1 VFTKRNYSVILNEEV
16 KGMKMI
22 NKKTFQNIGKTLVLV
37 FSLFLLLIN
46 QHTQA
51 QTVSSSIDS
60 SSIQIGEQIKY
71 KIEVETDTTN
81 LVVFPEG
88 QTFMPLENVE
98 ASAIDTTINQRNFKL
113 LKEYALTQFDSGKY
127 TIPRQR
133 ILINNKA
140 FFTDSLLV
148 EVRDVAVDTTKQ
160 KLYPVKPSIQV
171 DKPFQVADWVW
182 WLLITLV
189 IIGGL
194 VFLLW
199 RRNKKKTEAAQK
211 IPPFEKAMLTL
222 KQLDESQQLESG
234 QIKAYYSS
242 LTEAIRRYID
252 EKIDDR
258 ALESTTAELVARL
271 NALTQENKLRLS
283 KEEITKLEEVLKRAD
298 LIKFAGFSMDKIT
311 AKSDRQT
318 VEHNIFAFKEAI
330 PEPTEEEL
338 LKDQAYREA
347 VAKRRK
353 RKTILISVVAG
364 LAILVVS
371 AIGFVGLKGWDY
383 VQDNILG
390 SPSKDLLKG
399 EWIQSEY
406 GNPAVSVITPRVLVR
421 NMQQD
426 TLPQA
431 QTGAII
437 ESFSYGSILGEY
449 YINLSLVNFPEK
461 KEFDLDKS
469 IEAVYTDFENKGATN
484 ILMKNEEF
492 TTVNGAEGIK
502 IFGSFKI
509 KNPVLQDRTI
519 QKSYTILNFGYNG
532 AFEQLMLVYEKDNA
546 AAEEITNRIINSI
559 ELKIKEE

>member
-1 VFTKRNYSVILNEEV
+1 
-16 KGMKMI
+16 MKMI

-133 ILINNKA
+133 ILINYKA

-199 RRNKKKTEAAQK
+199 RRNKEKTEAAQK

-406 GNPAVSVITPRVLVR
+406 GNPAVSVITPKVLVR

>member
-1 VFTKRNYSVILNEEV
+1 
-16 KGMKMI
+16 MKMI

-133 ILINNKA
+133 ILINYKA

-406 GNPAVSVITPRVLVR
+406 GNPAVSVITPKVLVR

>member
-1 VFTKRNYSVILNEEV
+1 
-16 KGMKMI
+16 MKMI

-364 LAILVVS
+364 LSILVVS

>member
-1 VFTKRNYSVILNEEV
+1 
-16 KGMKMI
+16 MKMI

-283 KEEITKLEEVLKRAD
+283 EEEITKLEEVLKRAD

-469 IEAVYTDFENKGATN
+469 IQAVYTDFENKGATN

>member
-1 VFTKRNYSVILNEEV
+1 
-16 KGMKMI
+16 MKMI

-60 SSIQIGEQIKY
+60 ASIQIGEQIKY

-98 ASAIDTTINQRNFKL
+98 ASVIDTTINQRNFKL

-189 IIGGL
+189 IISGL

-338 LKDQAYREA
+338 LQDQAYREA

-406 GNPAVSVITPRVLVR
+406 GNPAVSVITPKVLVR

-492 TTVNGAEGIK
+492 TTVNGVEGIK
-502 IFGSFKI
+502 IFGTFKI

>member
-1 VFTKRNYSVILNEEV
+1 
-16 KGMKMI
+16 MKMI

-283 KEEITKLEEVLKRAD
+283 KEEIIKLEEVLKRAD

>member
-1 VFTKRNYSVILNEEV
+1 MNRRGTHKALQNVGRKSVLIFFICLMAMAPKIL
-16 KGMKMI
+16 
-22 NKKTFQNIGKTLVLV
+22 
-37 FSLFLLLIN
+37 
-46 QHTQA
+46 A
-51 QTVSSSIDS
+51 QEVSSGIDS
-60 SSIQIGEQIKY
+60 TSIQIGAQIKY
-71 KIEVETDTTN
+71 KIQVETDTTN

-98 ASAIDTTINQRNFKL
+98 ASAVDTTINKNKFKL
-113 LKEYALTQFDSGKY
+113 LREYALTQFDSGTY

-133 ILINNKA
+133 ILINDKT
-140 FFTDSLLV
+140 FYTDSLLV
-148 EVRDVAVDTTKQ
+148 EVRNVAVDTTTQ
-160 KLYPVKPSIQV
+160 KLYPVKPSIKV
-171 DKPFQVADWVW
+171 DKPFKVAVWVW
-182 WLLITLV
+182 WLLATLV
-189 IIGGL
+189 IIGAL
-194 VFLLW
+194 VFFLW
-199 RRNKKKTEAAQK
+199 KRNKKKTAAQQK
-211 IPPFEKAMLTL
+211 VPPFEKAMLSL
-222 KQLDESQQLESG
+222 KTLDESHQLESG
-234 QIKAYYSS
+234 QIKSYYSY

-258 ALESTTAELVARL
+258 ALESTTNELIARL
-271 NALTQENKLRLS
+271 NSLTEEEKLRIS
-283 KEEITKLEEVLKRAD
+283 KEDISKLEEVLTRAD
-298 LIKFAGFSMDKIT
+298 LIKFAGASMDRIT

-318 VEHNIFAFKEAI
+318 VEENIFAFKEAI

-353 RKTILISVVAG
+353 RKTIIISIIAG
-364 LAILVVS
+364 IGILVVS
-371 AIGFVGLKGWDY
+371 AVGFIGLKGWDY
-383 VQDNILG
+383 VQENILG
-390 SPSKDLLKG
+390 SPSKELLRG

-406 GNPAVSVITPRVLVR
+406 GNPPVSLITPKVLVR

-431 QTGAII
+431 QNGANI
-437 ESFSYGSILGEY
+437 ESFSYGGILGEY

-461 KEFDLDKS
+461 QEFDLDKS
-469 IEAVYTDFENKGATN
+469 IDAVYTDFENKGAIN

-492 TTVNGAEGIK
+492 TTVNGAEGVK

-509 KNPVLQDRTI
+509 KNPLLENRSI

-559 ELKIKEE
+559 ELKITEE

>member
-1 VFTKRNYSVILNEEV
+1 
-16 KGMKMI
+16 MKMI

-60 SSIQIGEQIKY
+60 TSIQIGEQIKY

-98 ASAIDTTINQRNFKL
+98 ASAVDTTVNQRNFKL

-171 DKPFQVADWVW
+171 DKPFQVADWIW

-258 ALESTTAELVARL
+258 ALESTTAELVTRL

-338 LKDQAYREA
+338 LQDQAYREA

-353 RKTILISVVAG
+353 RKTILISVLAG

-406 GNPAVSVITPRVLVR
+406 GNPAVSVITPKVLVR

>member
-1 VFTKRNYSVILNEEV
+1 
-16 KGMKMI
+16 MKMI

-353 RKTILISVVAG
+353 RKTILISIVAG

-484 ILMKNEEF
+484 ILIKNEEF

>member
-1 VFTKRNYSVILNEEV
+1 MN
-16 KGMKMI
+16 MI
-22 NKKTFQNIGKTLVLV
+22 CGNNAFQNAGKKSVLIFFMCLLAMAPKA
-37 FSLFLLLIN
+37 FS
-46 QHTQA
+46 QK
-51 QTVSSSIDS
+51 VSSSIDS
-60 SSIQIGEQIKY
+60 TSIQIGAQIKY
-71 KIEVETDTTN
+71 KIQVETDTTD

-98 ASAIDTTINQRNFKL
+98 ASAIDTTIHKNKFKL

-133 ILINNKA
+133 ILINDKT
-140 FFTDSLLV
+140 FYTDSLLV
-148 EVRDVAVDTTKQ
+148 EVRNVAVDTTKQ
-160 KLYPVKPSIQV
+160 KLYPVKPSIKV
-171 DKPFQVADWVW
+171 DKPFSIAAWVR
-182 WLLITLV
+182 WLLVTLV
-189 IIGGL
+189 IIGIL
-194 VFLLW
+194 VFFLW
-199 RRNKKKTEAAQK
+199 KRNKKKTAAQQK
-211 IPPFEKAMLTL
+211 VPPFEKAMLSL
-222 KQLDESQQLESG
+222 KTLDESHQLESG
-234 QIKAYYSS
+234 QIKSYYSS

-258 ALESTTAELVARL
+258 ALESTTNELIARL
-271 NALTQENKLRLS
+271 NSLTEKEKLRIS
-283 KEEITKLEEVLKRAD
+283 KEDIRKLEEVLSRAD
-298 LIKFAGFSMDKIT
+298 LIKFAGVSMDRIT
-311 AKSDRQT
+311 AKSDRKT
-318 VEHNIFAFKEAI
+318 VEENIFAFKEAI

-338 LKDQAYREA
+338 LQDQAYREA

-353 RKTILISVVAG
+353 RKTIIISIVAG
-364 LAILVVS
+364 IAILAIS
-371 AIGFVGLKGWDY
+371 AIGFIGIKGWDY

-390 SPSKDLLKG
+390 SPSKELLQG

-406 GNPAVSVITPRVLVR
+406 GNPPVSLITPKVLVR

-431 QTGAII
+431 QNVANI

-461 KEFDLDKS
+461 QEFDLEKS
-469 IEAVYTDFENKGATN
+469 IDAVYKDFENKGATN

-509 KNPVLQDRTI
+509 KNPVLQSQSI
-519 QKSYTILNFGYNG
+519 QKSYTILNFDYNG

>member
-1 VFTKRNYSVILNEEV
+1 
-16 KGMKMI
+16 MKMI

-258 ALESTTAELVARL
+258 ALESTTAELVVRL

-406 GNPAVSVITPRVLVR
+406 GNPAVSVITPKVLVR

>member
-1 VFTKRNYSVILNEEV
+1 
-16 KGMKMI
+16 MKMI
-22 NKKTFQNIGKTLVLV
+22 NKKTFQNIRKTLVLV

-60 SSIQIGEQIKY
+60 ASIQIGEQIKY
-71 KIEVETDTTN
+71 KIEVETDTAN
-81 LVVFPEG
+81 LVVFPES

-98 ASAIDTTINQRNFKL
+98 ASAVDTTVNQRNFKL

-199 RRNKKKTEAAQK
+199 KRNKKKTEAAQK

-222 KQLDESQQLESG
+222 NQLDESKQLESG

-338 LKDQAYREA
+338 LQDKAYREA

-364 LAILVVS
+364 LSILVVS

-406 GNPAVSVITPRVLVR
+406 GNPAVSVITPKVLVR

>member
-1 VFTKRNYSVILNEEV
+1 
-16 KGMKMI
+16 MKMI

-37 FSLFLLLIN
+37 FSLFLVLIN

-338 LKDQAYREA
+338 LQDQAYREA

-406 GNPAVSVITPRVLVR
+406 GNPAVSVITPKVLVR

>member
-1 VFTKRNYSVILNEEV
+1 
-16 KGMKMI
+16 MKMI

-60 SSIQIGEQIKY
+60 ASIQIGEQIKY

-283 KEEITKLEEVLKRAD
+283 EEEITKLEEVLKRAD

-364 LAILVVS
+364 LSILVVS

>member
-1 VFTKRNYSVILNEEV
+1 ME
-16 KGMKMI
+16 MI

-37 FSLFLLLIN
+37 FSLFLVLIN

-353 RKTILISVVAG
+353 RKTILISIVAG

-546 AAEEITNRIINSI
+546 DAEEITNRIINSI

>member
-1 VFTKRNYSVILNEEV
+1 
-16 KGMKMI
+16 MI

-133 ILINNKA
+133 ILINYKA

-406 GNPAVSVITPRVLVR
+406 GNPAVSVITPKVLVR

>member
-1 VFTKRNYSVILNEEV
+1 
-16 KGMKMI
+16 MKMI
-22 NKKTFQNIGKTLVLV
+22 LGHITFQKSEKKWMFLFFICLWVMAPKALAQNI
-37 FSLFLLLIN
+37 
-46 QHTQA
+46 
-51 QTVSSSIDS
+51 SSSIDS
-60 SSIQIGEQIKY
+60 TSIPIGAQITY
-71 KIEVETDTTN
+71 KIQVEADTTN

-98 ASAIDTTINQRNFKL
+98 ASAVDTTINKHRFKL
-113 LKEYALTQFDSGKY
+113 IREYALTQFDSGTY

-133 ILINNKA
+133 ILINDA
-140 FFTDSLLV
+140 TFYTDSLLV
-148 EVRDVAVDTTKQ
+148 EVRNVAVDTTTQ
-160 KLYPVKPSIQV
+160 KLYPVKPSIKV
-171 DKPFQVADWVW
+171 DKPFSIPVWVW
-182 WLLITLV
+182 WLLATLI
-189 IIGGL
+189 IIGAL
-194 VFLLW
+194 VFFLW
-199 RRNKKKTEAAQK
+199 KRNKKKTAAQQK
-211 IPPFEKAMLTL
+211 VPPFEKAMLSL
-222 KQLDESQQLESG
+222 KTLDESHQLENG
-234 QIKAYYSS
+234 QIKSYYSS

-258 ALESTTAELVARL
+258 ALESTTNELIARL
-271 NALTQENKLRLS
+271 NSLTEKEKLRIG
-283 KEEITKLEEVLKRAD
+283 KEDIRKLEEVLTRAD
-298 LIKFAGFSMDKIT
+298 LIKFAGASMDRIT

-318 VEHNIFAFKEAI
+318 VEENIFAFKEAI

-338 LKDQAYREA
+338 LQDQAYREA

-353 RKTILISVVAG
+353 RKTIIISIVAG
-364 LAILVVS
+364 IGILVVS
-371 AIGFVGLKGWDY
+371 AIGFIGLKGWDY
-383 VQDNILG
+383 VQDTILG
-390 SPSKDLLKG
+390 SPSKELLRG

-406 GNPAVSVITPRVLVR
+406 GNPPVSLITPKVLVR

-431 QTGAII
+431 QNGAMI

-449 YINLSLVNFPEK
+449 HINLSLVNFPEK

-469 IEAVYTDFENKGATN
+469 IDAVYTDFENKGAIN

-509 KNPVLQDRTI
+509 KNPLLENRSI

-532 AFEQLMLVYEKDNA
+532 AFEQLMLVYKKDNA

-559 ELKIKEE
+559 ELKITEE

>member
-1 VFTKRNYSVILNEEV
+1 MNRRGTHKALQNVGRKSVLIFFICLMAMAPKIL
-16 KGMKMI
+16 
-22 NKKTFQNIGKTLVLV
+22 
-37 FSLFLLLIN
+37 
-46 QHTQA
+46 A
-51 QTVSSSIDS
+51 QEVSSGIDS
-60 SSIQIGEQIKY
+60 TSIQIGAQIKY
-71 KIEVETDTTN
+71 KIQVETDTTN

-98 ASAIDTTINQRNFKL
+98 ASAVDTTINKNKFKL
-113 LKEYALTQFDSGKY
+113 LREYALTQFDSGTY

-133 ILINNKA
+133 ILINDQT
-140 FFTDSLLV
+140 FYTDSLLV
-148 EVRDVAVDTTKQ
+148 EVRNVAVDTTTQ
-160 KLYPVKPSIQV
+160 KLYPVKPSIKV
-171 DKPFQVADWVW
+171 DKPFKVAVWVW
-182 WLLITLV
+182 WLLATLV
-189 IIGGL
+189 IIGAL
-194 VFLLW
+194 VFFLW
-199 RRNKKKTEAAQK
+199 KRNKKKTAAQQK
-211 IPPFEKAMLTL
+211 VPPFEKAMLSL
-222 KQLDESQQLESG
+222 KTLDESHQLESG
-234 QIKAYYSS
+234 QIKSYYSY

-258 ALESTTAELVARL
+258 ALESTTNELIARL
-271 NALTQENKLRLS
+271 NSLTEEEKLRIS
-283 KEEITKLEEVLKRAD
+283 KEDISKLEEVLTRAD
-298 LIKFAGFSMDKIT
+298 LIKFAGASMDRIT

-318 VEHNIFAFKEAI
+318 VEENIFAFKEAI

-353 RKTILISVVAG
+353 RKTIIISIIAG
-364 LAILVVS
+364 IGILVVS
-371 AIGFVGLKGWDY
+371 AVGFIGLKGWDY
-383 VQDNILG
+383 VQENILG
-390 SPSKDLLKG
+390 SPSKELLRG

-406 GNPAVSVITPRVLVR
+406 GNPPVSLITPKVLVR

-431 QTGAII
+431 QNGANI
-437 ESFSYGSILGEY
+437 ESFSYGGILGEY

-461 KEFDLDKS
+461 QEFDLDKS
-469 IEAVYTDFENKGATN
+469 IDAVYTDFENKGAIN

-492 TTVNGAEGIK
+492 TTVNGAEGVK

-509 KNPVLQDRTI
+509 KNPLLENRSI

-559 ELKIKEE
+559 ELKITEE

>member
-1 VFTKRNYSVILNEEV
+1 
-16 KGMKMI
+16 MKMI

-133 ILINNKA
+133 ILINYKA

-406 GNPAVSVITPRVLVR
+406 GNPAVSVITPKVLVR

-509 KNPVLQDRTI
+509 KNPVLQDRTS

>member
-1 VFTKRNYSVILNEEV
+1 
-16 KGMKMI
+16 MKMI

-60 SSIQIGEQIKY
+60 ASIQIGEQIKY

-98 ASAIDTTINQRNFKL
+98 ASAVDTTINQRNFKL

-199 RRNKKKTEAAQK
+199 RRNKKKTKAAQK

>member
-1 VFTKRNYSVILNEEV
+1 
-16 KGMKMI
+16 MKKI

-60 SSIQIGEQIKY
+60 ASIQIGEQIKY

-199 RRNKKKTEAAQK
+199 RRNKKKTEAVQN

-353 RKTILISVVAG
+353 RKTILISVVTG
-364 LAILVVS
+364 LSILVVS

-406 GNPAVSVITPRVLVR
+406 GNPAVSVITPKVLVR

-437 ESFSYGSILGEY
+437 ESFSFGSILGEY

>member
-1 VFTKRNYSVILNEEV
+1 
-16 KGMKMI
+16 MKMI

-406 GNPAVSVITPRVLVR
+406 GNPAVSVITPKVLVR

>member
-1 VFTKRNYSVILNEEV
+1 
-16 KGMKMI
+16 MKMI

-71 KIEVETDTTN
+71 KVEVETDTTN

-98 ASAIDTTINQRNFKL
+98 ASAVDTTVNQRNFKL

-298 LIKFAGFSMDKIT
+298 LIKFAGFSMDKLT

-338 LKDQAYREA
+338 LKDQAYRQA

-353 RKTILISVVAG
+353 RKTIFISVVAG

-406 GNPAVSVITPRVLVR
+406 GNPAVSVITPKVLVR

>member
-1 VFTKRNYSVILNEEV
+1 
-16 KGMKMI
+16 MI

-364 LAILVVS
+364 LSILVVS

>member
-1 VFTKRNYSVILNEEV
+1 
-16 KGMKMI
+16 MKMI

-60 SSIQIGEQIKY
+60 ASIQIGEQIKY

-98 ASAIDTTINQRNFKL
+98 ASAVDTTINQRNFKL

>member
-1 VFTKRNYSVILNEEV
+1 
-16 KGMKMI
+16 M
-22 NKKTFQNIGKTLVLV
+22 
-37 FSLFLLLIN
+37 
-46 QHTQA
+46 
-51 QTVSSSIDS
+51 
-60 SSIQIGEQIKY
+60 
-71 KIEVETDTTN
+71 
-81 LVVFPEG
+81 
-88 QTFMPLENVE
+88 
-98 ASAIDTTINQRNFKL
+98 
-113 LKEYALTQFDSGKY
+113 
-127 TIPRQR
+127 
-133 ILINNKA
+133 
-140 FFTDSLLV
+140 
-148 EVRDVAVDTTKQ
+148 
-160 KLYPVKPSIQV
+160 
-171 DKPFQVADWVW
+171 
-182 WLLITLV
+182 
-189 IIGGL
+189 
-194 VFLLW
+194 
-199 RRNKKKTEAAQK
+199 
-211 IPPFEKAMLTL
+211 
-222 KQLDESQQLESG
+222 
-234 QIKAYYSS
+234 
-242 LTEAIRRYID
+242 
-252 EKIDDR
+252 
-258 ALESTTAELVARL
+258 
-271 NALTQENKLRLS
+271 
-283 KEEITKLEEVLKRAD
+283 
-298 LIKFAGFSMDKIT
+298 
-311 AKSDRQT
+311 
-318 VEHNIFAFKEAI
+318 
-330 PEPTEEEL
+330 
-338 LKDQAYREA
+338 
-347 VAKRRK
+347 
-353 RKTILISVVAG
+353 VAG
-364 LAILVVS
+364 LSILVVS
-371 AIGFVGLKGWDY
+371 TIGFVGLKGWDY

-406 GNPAVSVITPRVLVR
+406 GNPAVSVITPKVLVR

>member
-1 VFTKRNYSVILNEEV
+1 MN
-16 KGMKMI
+16 MI
-22 NKKTFQNIGKTLVLV
+22 CGNKAFQNAGKKSVLIFFMCLLAMAPKA
-37 FSLFLLLIN
+37 FS
-46 QHTQA
+46 QK
-51 QTVSSSIDS
+51 VSSSIDS
-60 SSIQIGEQIKY
+60 TSIQIGAQIKY
-71 KIEVETDTTN
+71 KIQVETDTTN

-98 ASAIDTTINQRNFKL
+98 ASAIDTTIHKNKFKL

-133 ILINNKA
+133 ILINDKT
-140 FFTDSLLV
+140 FYTDSLLV
-148 EVRDVAVDTTKQ
+148 EVRNVAVDTTKQ
-160 KLYPVKPSIQV
+160 KLYPVKPSIKV
-171 DKPFQVADWVW
+171 DKPFSIAVWVW
-182 WLLITLV
+182 WLLATLV
-189 IIGGL
+189 IIGAL
-194 VFLLW
+194 VFFLW
-199 RRNKKKTEAAQK
+199 KRNKKKTAAQQK
-211 IPPFEKAMLTL
+211 VPPFEKAMLSL
-222 KQLDESQQLESG
+222 KTLDESHQLESG
-234 QIKAYYSS
+234 QIKSYYSS

-258 ALESTTAELVARL
+258 ALESTTNELITRL
-271 NALTQENKLRLS
+271 NSLTEKEKLRIS
-283 KEEITKLEEVLKRAD
+283 KEDISKLEEVLTRAD
-298 LIKFAGFSMDKIT
+298 LIKFAGVSMDRIT
-311 AKSDRQT
+311 AKSDRKM
-318 VEHNIFAFKEAI
+318 VEENIFAFKEAI

-338 LKDQAYREA
+338 LQDQAYREA

-353 RKTILISVVAG
+353 RKTIIISIVAG
-364 LAILVVS
+364 IAILAIS
-371 AIGFVGLKGWDY
+371 AIGFIGIKGWDY

-390 SPSKDLLKG
+390 SPSKELLQG

-406 GNPAVSVITPRVLVR
+406 GNPPVSLITPKVLVR

-431 QTGAII
+431 QNGANI

-461 KEFDLDKS
+461 QEFDLEKS
-469 IEAVYTDFENKGATN
+469 IDAVYKDFENKGATN

-509 KNPVLQDRTI
+509 KNPVLQSQSI
-519 QKSYTILNFGYNG
+519 QKSYTILNFDYNG

>member
-1 VFTKRNYSVILNEEV
+1 
-16 KGMKMI
+16 MKMI

-98 ASAIDTTINQRNFKL
+98 ASAVDTTINQRNFKL

-406 GNPAVSVITPRVLVR
+406 GNPAVSVITPKVLVR

>member
-1 VFTKRNYSVILNEEV
+1 MRMMC
-16 KGMKMI
+16 G
-22 NKKTFQNIGKTLVLV
+22 NKAFQNTGKKWG
-37 FSLFLLLIN
+37 FIFFICLLAMAPKAW
-46 QHTQA
+46 A
-51 QTVSSSIDS
+51 QEVSSAIDS
-60 SSIQIGEQIKY
+60 TSIQIGAQIKY
-71 KIEVETDTTN
+71 KIQVETDTTN

-98 ASAIDTTINQRNFKL
+98 ASAIDTTINKNKFKL
-113 LKEYALTQFDSGKY
+113 LREYALTQFDSGKY

-133 ILINNKA
+133 ILINDQT
-140 FFTDSLLV
+140 FYTDSLLV
-148 EVRDVAVDTTKQ
+148 EVRDVAVDTTTQ
-160 KLYPVKPSIQV
+160 KLYPVKPSIKV
-171 DKPFQVADWVW
+171 DKPFSIAAWVW
-182 WLLITLV
+182 WLLATLV
-189 IIGGL
+189 LIGAL
-194 VFLLW
+194 VFFLW
-199 RRNKKKTEAAQK
+199 KRNKKKTAAQQK
-211 IPPFEKAMLTL
+211 VPPFEKAMLSL
-222 KQLDESQQLESG
+222 KNLDESHQLENG
-234 QIKAYYSS
+234 QIKSYYSS

-258 ALESTTAELVARL
+258 ALESTTNELITRL
-271 NALTQENKLRLS
+271 NSLTEEEKLRIS
-283 KEEITKLEEVLKRAD
+283 KEDIQKLEKVLTRAD
-298 LIKFAGFSMDKIT
+298 LIKFAGASMDRIT

-318 VEHNIFAFKEAI
+318 VEENIFAFKEAI

-338 LKDQAYREA
+338 LQDQAYREA

-353 RKTILISVVAG
+353 RKTIIISIVAG
-364 LAILVVS
+364 IGILVVS
-371 AIGFVGLKGWDY
+371 AVGFIGLKGWDY
-383 VQDNILG
+383 VQENILG
-390 SPSKDLLKG
+390 SPSKELLRG

-406 GNPAVSVITPRVLVR
+406 GNPPVSLITPKVLVR

-431 QTGAII
+431 QDGANI
-437 ESFSYGSILGEY
+437 ESFSYGGILGEY

-469 IEAVYTDFENKGATN
+469 IDAVYTDFENKGATN

-509 KNPVLQDRTI
+509 KNPVLQSKSI
-519 QKSYTILNFGYNG
+519 QKSYIILNFGYNG
-532 AFEQLMLVYEKDNA
+532 AFEQLMLVYERDNA

>member
-1 VFTKRNYSVILNEEV
+1 MNRRGTHKALQNVGRKSVLIFFICLMAMAPKIL
-16 KGMKMI
+16 
-22 NKKTFQNIGKTLVLV
+22 
-37 FSLFLLLIN
+37 
-46 QHTQA
+46 A
-51 QTVSSSIDS
+51 QEVSSGIDS
-60 SSIQIGEQIKY
+60 TSIQIGTQIKY
-71 KIEVETDTTN
+71 KIQVETDTTN

-98 ASAIDTTINQRNFKL
+98 ASAVDTTINKNKFKL
-113 LKEYALTQFDSGKY
+113 LREYALTQFDSGTY

-133 ILINNKA
+133 ILINDKT
-140 FFTDSLLV
+140 FYTDSLLV
-148 EVRDVAVDTTKQ
+148 EVRNVAVDTTTQ
-160 KLYPVKPSIQV
+160 KLYPVKPSIKV
-171 DKPFQVADWVW
+171 DKPFKVAVWVW
-182 WLLITLV
+182 WLLATLV
-189 IIGGL
+189 IIGAL
-194 VFLLW
+194 VFFLW
-199 RRNKKKTEAAQK
+199 KRNKKKTAAQQK
-211 IPPFEKAMLTL
+211 VPPFEKAMLSL
-222 KQLDESQQLESG
+222 KTLDESHQLESG
-234 QIKAYYSS
+234 QIKSYYSY

-258 ALESTTAELVARL
+258 ALESTTNELIARL
-271 NALTQENKLRLS
+271 NSLTEEEKLRIS
-283 KEEITKLEEVLKRAD
+283 KEDISKLEEVLTRAD
-298 LIKFAGFSMDKIT
+298 LIKFAGASMDRIT

-318 VEHNIFAFKEAI
+318 VEENIFAFKEAI

-353 RKTILISVVAG
+353 RKTIIISIIAG
-364 LAILVVS
+364 IGILVVS
-371 AIGFVGLKGWDY
+371 AVGFIGLKGWDY
-383 VQDNILG
+383 VQENILG
-390 SPSKDLLKG
+390 SPSKELLRG

-406 GNPAVSVITPRVLVR
+406 GNPPVSLITPKVLVR

-431 QTGAII
+431 QNGANI
-437 ESFSYGSILGEY
+437 ESFSYGGILGEY

-461 KEFDLDKS
+461 QEFDLDKS
-469 IEAVYTDFENKGATN
+469 IDAVYTDFENKGAIN

-492 TTVNGAEGIK
+492 TTVNGAEGVK

-509 KNPVLQDRTI
+509 KNPLLENRSI

-559 ELKIKEE
+559 ELKITEE

>member
-1 VFTKRNYSVILNEEV
+1 
-16 KGMKMI
+16 MKMI
-22 NKKTFQNIGKTLVLV
+22 NKKTFQNIRKTLVLV

-51 QTVSSSIDS
+51 QTVSSSIDG

-98 ASAIDTTINQRNFKL
+98 ASAIDTTVNQRNFKL

-252 EKIDDR
+252 EKIDDK

-271 NALTQENKLRLS
+271 NALIQENKLRLS

>member
-1 VFTKRNYSVILNEEV
+1 
-16 KGMKMI
+16 
-22 NKKTFQNIGKTLVLV
+22 
-37 FSLFLLLIN
+37 
-46 QHTQA
+46 
-51 QTVSSSIDS
+51 
-60 SSIQIGEQIKY
+60 
-71 KIEVETDTTN
+71 
-81 LVVFPEG
+81 
-88 QTFMPLENVE
+88 
-98 ASAIDTTINQRNFKL
+98 
-113 LKEYALTQFDSGKY
+113 
-127 TIPRQR
+127 
-133 ILINNKA
+133 
-140 FFTDSLLV
+140 
-148 EVRDVAVDTTKQ
+148 
-160 KLYPVKPSIQV
+160 
-171 DKPFQVADWVW
+171 
-182 WLLITLV
+182 
-189 IIGGL
+189 
-194 VFLLW
+194 
-199 RRNKKKTEAAQK
+199 
-211 IPPFEKAMLTL
+211 
-222 KQLDESQQLESG
+222 
-234 QIKAYYSS
+234 
-242 LTEAIRRYID
+242 
-252 EKIDDR
+252 DR

-338 LKDQAYREA
+338 LQDQAYREA

-406 GNPAVSVITPRVLVR
+406 GNPAVSVITPKVLVR

-469 IEAVYTDFENKGATN
+469 IEAVYTDF
-484 ILMKNEEF
+484 
-492 TTVNGAEGIK
+492 
-502 IFGSFKI
+502 
-509 KNPVLQDRTI
+509 
-519 QKSYTILNFGYNG
+519 
-532 AFEQLMLVYEKDNA
+532 
-546 AAEEITNRIINSI
+546 
-559 ELKIKEE
+559 